1 MYVASLTLLI
11 LDFRIST
18 FRQDIER
25 TPFSLTDQEQGQK
38 LVSSDALAA
47 TIANLTTLDTLG
59 TLNSFD
65 LCLSKNLHNSMS
77 RWALEMRYYKQF
89 SKLIIIIDA
98 GFVDKSKFL
107 SNHILLSFDTCNTY
121 DTLNAFCWWRCL
133 NQRQNCC
140 WIFTYMLVM
149 DSEVIC
155 QKNPDSLHQCG
166 LRDASASKNSEFARL
181 SNFINFFCVNS
192 HCL

>member
-1 MYVASLTLLI
+1 MTGGG
-11 LDFRIST
+11 
-18 FRQDIER
+18 ECK
-25 TPFSLTDQEQGQK
+25 QGQK

-133 NQRQNCC
+133 N
-140 WIFTYMLVM
+140 
-149 DSEVIC
+149 
-155 QKNPDSLHQCG
+155 
-166 LRDASASKNSEFARL
+166 
-181 SNFINFFCVNS
+181 
-192 HCL
+192 